1 MEDEGTV
8 FDSLSEKLI
17 QSMAEV
23 VAARAEELE
32 KEGLWS
38 EGLFAKI
45 QAIGQ

>member
-1 MEDEGTV
+1 
-8 FDSLSEKLI
+8 
-17 QSMAEV
+17 MAEV

-32 KEGLWS
+32 KEGLLS